1 MLLFELKQYCQRDL
15 EEIFC
20 FTLAQTTH
28 RIDNEGQ
35 LFDHD
40 CL

>member
-15 EEIFC
+15 ESFC
-20 FTLAQTTH
+20 FKLAQTTH